1 MARLLTIK
9 DFSRESYLAS
19 TRAVTAAIIV
29 GLLTLALV
37 GRLAHLQVLKH
48 QHFTTLSENNR
59 VKIVPIAP
67 TRGLIFDRNG
77 EVLAQNLPAYGL
89 EVVPELVEDVDAL
102 ISELRE
108 IIEITDADEGGIP
121 GCPGPEAP
129 FREDPVAPAARRPG
143 GRQIRGQS
151 TPLPRSRHRPRD

>member
-9 DFSRESYLAS
+9 DFSRESLLVSA
-19 TRAVTAAIIV
+19 RAAIAAIIV

-37 GRLAHLQVLKH
+37 GRLVHLQVLKH

-89 EVVPELVEDVDAL
+89 DVVPELVEDVDTL
-102 ISELRE
+102 IHR
-108 IIEITDADEGGIP
+108 I
-121 GCPGPEAP
+121 
-129 FREDPVAPAARRPG
+129 ARDCRDH
-143 GRQIRGQS
+143 RRG
-151 TPLPRSRHRPRD
+151 